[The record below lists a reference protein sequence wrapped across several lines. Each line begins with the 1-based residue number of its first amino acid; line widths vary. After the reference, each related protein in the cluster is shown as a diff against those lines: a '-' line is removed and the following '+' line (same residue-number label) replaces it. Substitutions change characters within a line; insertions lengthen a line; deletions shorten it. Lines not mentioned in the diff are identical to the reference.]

1 MSKMCPYPTY
11 NADVIDIHWSEEKQN
26 IFHLVYDPNNPF
38 PDKDEYFI
46 HQYGDWI
53 EDKKEYMLPDGT
65 LVIDPLVFH
74 CALLGTIKNHISK
87 SKGAC
92 YLGKGVFH
100 RKF

>member
-1 MSKMCPYPTY
+1 MAEKCPYPTY
-11 NADVIDIHWSEEKQN
+11 NADVVDIRWSEEKQN

-38 PDKDEYFI
+38 PSTS
-46 HQYGDWI
+46 
-53 EDKKEYMLPDGT
+53 EDEYMLPDGT

-100 RKF
+100 RKL

>member
-38 PDKDEYFI
+38 PSTSEN
-46 HQYGDWI
+46 
-53 EDKKEYMLPDGT
+53 EYMLPDGT

>member
-11 NADVIDIHWSEEKQN
+11 NADVENIRWSEEKQN

-38 PDKDEYFI
+38 PDKN
-46 HQYGDWI
+46 
-53 EDKKEYMLPDGT
+53 EYMLPDGT
-65 LVIDPLVFH
+65 LVRDPLIFC
-74 CALLGTIKNHISK
+74 CALSNTIKYYMSK

-100 RKF
+100 RKL

>member
-1 MSKMCPYPTY
+1 MKEWSTWASVFFIMSKTCPYPTY
-11 NADVIDIHWSEEKQN
+11 NADVEDIDWSEEEQG

-38 PDKDEYFI
+38 PDKN
-46 HQYGDWI
+46 
-53 EDKKEYMLPDGT
+53 EYMLPDGT

>member
-1 MSKMCPYPTY
+1 MSAQKEEENVQHFSCPYPTY

-38 PDKDEYFI
+38 PST
-46 HQYGDWI
+46 
-53 EDKKEYMLPDGT
+53 EDEYMLPDGT
-65 LVIDPLVFH
+65 LVRDPLVFH
-74 CALLGTIKNHISK
+74 CALLGTIKYHMNK

-100 RKF
+100 RKL